1 MAKLE
6 MRSTVILELEP
17 DEAEWLK
24 NYLLLGIGEHESE
37 EHEFT
42 RKRFSEVLRK
52 IVGDLYRV
60 AS

>member
-1 MAKLE
+1 MKTRLE
-6 MRSTVILELEP
+6 MRCVVVLEFER

-42 RKRFSEVLRK
+42 RKRFSEALRK
-52 IVGDLYRV
+52 IVSDLEKV
-60 AS
+60 T